1 MGKVTR
7 EAQGQIKS
15 AETKETAQG
24 PGCPY
29 LLLAEVNAFHSLILR
44 SAK

>member
-7 EAQGQIKS
+7 EAQCQIKN

-24 PGCPY
+24 AGCPY
-29 LLLAEVNAFHSLILR
+29 WLLTEVNAFHFLVLR